1 MENNRNRIG
10 SLALA
15 ALLLMAFTPSSYWN
29 DPWPVP
35 EKFQKM
41 PNPVKAYA
49 ESLENGKKLFVQFCQ
64 SCHGRKGNGDGP
76 KALQLDIECGDFSR
90 ADFQKQTDG
99 SIFYKISEGRKVM
112 PSFKKTISTENEIWA
127 LVNYTRTFK

>member
-1 MENNRNRIG
+1 MNN
-10 SLALA
+10 SLNQAGGISLA
-15 ALLLMAFTPSSYWN
+15 ALLLMAFTPQSYQN

-41 PNPVKAYA
+41 SNPVKADA
-49 ESLENGKKLFVQFCQ
+49 VSLENGKKLFTQLCQ

-76 KALQLDIECGDFSR
+76 KALQLDIECGDFST
-90 ADFQKQTDG
+90 ADFQKQSDG

-112 PSFKKTISTENEIWA
+112 PSFKKTITEENEIWA
-127 LVNYTRTFK
+127 IVNYTRTLK